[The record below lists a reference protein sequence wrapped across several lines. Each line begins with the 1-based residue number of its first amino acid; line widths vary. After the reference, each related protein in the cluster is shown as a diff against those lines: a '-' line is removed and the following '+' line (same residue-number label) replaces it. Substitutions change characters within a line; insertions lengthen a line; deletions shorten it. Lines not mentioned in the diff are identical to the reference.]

1 MISSLLILS
10 IEVILHSSN
19 SMRIPGERQILL
31 SAPDEIKV
39 GPELIVPVGIY
50 VVLLATSS

>member
-39 GPELIVPVGIY
+39 GPEPIVPVGIY